1 MKQTGARIFKS
12 ALIGVGILLVL
23 LAIVPFLI
31 PVPPLEG
38 VMPPEKLADVDSQF
52 IDVNGIRVHYKMVGQ
67 GKPVFILL
75 HGFAASEFSWRAVM
89 KPLAQAYNATVIA
102 YDRPAFGLT
111 SRPMPGEWSGESP
124 YGPDAQDKLLIGL
137 MDALKIDRAI
147 LVGNSAGGGIA
158 ALAALRHPS
167 RVDALIL
174 VDAAIGGGGN
184 APWYQSLMTTPQ
196 GRRIGP
202 LLARQIKDWG
212 IDFGKSAWHDPS
224 KITPEIWE
232 GYLKPLKAENWD
244 RGYWEF
250 TASSKPTELA
260 SRIKD
265 IKMPA
270 LVITGDN
277 DKIIPKERS
286 IKTANDL
293 PNAKLVVIPNCGHVP
308 HEECPADFLSA
319 VKSFM
324 PIIQ

>member
-1 MKQTGARIFKS
+1 MKRFLKIT
-12 ALIGVGILLVL
+12 LIGLGILIVV

-31 PVPPLEG
+31 PVPPLEN
-38 VMPPEKLADVDSQF
+38 VVPPEKLADADSKF
-52 IDVNGIRVHYKMVGQ
+52 IDVDGIRVHYKMVGQ

-75 HGFAASEFSWRAVM
+75 HGFAASEFSWREVM
-89 KPLAQAYNATVIA
+89 QPLAQEYTATVMA

-111 SRPMPGEWSGESP
+111 TRPMPGEWSGDSP
-124 YGPDAQDKLLIGL
+124 YGPDAQVKMLIGL

-158 ALAALRHPS
+158 ALTALRHPQ

-174 VDAAIGGGGN
+174 VDAAISGGGN
-184 APWYQSLMTTPQ
+184 VPWYQPLMTTPQ

-202 LLARQIKDWG
+202 LIARQIKDWG

-232 GYLKPLKAENWD
+232 GYLKPLRAENWD
-244 RGYWEF
+244 RALWEF
-250 TASSKPTELA
+250 TASSRPTELA
-260 SRIKD
+260 SQIKN

-270 LVITGDN
+270 LVITGDD

-286 IKTANDL
+286 IQLSKDL
-293 PNAKLVVIPNCGHVP
+293 LNAKLVVIPNCGHVP
-308 HEECPADFLSA
+308 HEECPIEFLAA

-324 PIIQ
+324 RMME